1 MDMNRTK
8 DTLLFDLE
16 GTLVHSPAETG
27 DLREAIMIAL
37 NEAQRIIAKDGH
49 VPLTPGEM
57 LLAIEAE
64 AKRHGDGSVRS
75 LRDRLISVFSLPAN
89 VKPHVLDAACAAFTK
104 SFLARVFAYKDVVPA
119 LHALKARG
127 YRLAVLANVV
137 WGTPAE
143 MWREKLERIGLGGY
157 FDEIIFCGD
166 AGACMPHSAAFKH
179 ALNKLE
185 AYPDQCV
192 YIGGRQEHITAA
204 AQLGI
209 DPVMVSRDGTAG
221 SPMETVRTLLELP
234 GLMKSRSD
242 ILASYKG
249 AQLVPATGGGGV
261 RRPFVAME

>member
-27 DLREAIMIAL
+27 SLHEAILIAL
-37 NEAQRIIAKDGH
+37 TEAQRIIAKNGR

-57 LLAIEAE
+57 ALAIEAE
-64 AKRHGDGSVRS
+64 ARRHGDGSVRA
-75 LRDRLISVFSLPAN
+75 LRDRLVSVFNLPTN
-89 VKPHVLDAACAAFTK
+89 PQLNVLDAACAAFTK

-166 AGACMPHSAAFKH
+166 AGACVPHGAAFKH

-185 AYPDQCV
+185 AYPEQCV
-192 YIGGRQEHITAA
+192 YIGGRHDYLQAA
-204 AQLGI
+204 SGLGV
-209 DPVMVSRDGTAG
+209 DPVLVSRGGTIG
-221 SPMETVRTLLELP
+221 SPLETVRTLLELP
-234 GLMKSRSD
+234 DLMKSRSD

-249 AQLVPATGGGGV
+249 AKLTTVAGGGGA
-261 RRPFVAME
+261 RRPFVAMK